1 MKTNKSL
8 INLLYSY
15 SITLS
20 FYRVS
25 SFSFYNKANKKL
37 TKNNYSNL
45 SKINRQYYLE
55 FRILIKRRQFFE
67 KKSQNREYVKTFPL
81 IYIIFY
87 ILDFLNG

>member
-8 INLLYSY
+8 INLLYSN

-25 SFSFYNKANKKL
+25 SFSFHNKSNKKL
-37 TKNNYSNL
+37 TINNYSNL
-45 SKINRQYYLE
+45 SKIKRQYYLE
-55 FRILIKRRQFFE
+55 FRILIMRRQFFE
-67 KKSQNREYVKTFPL
+67 KISQNREYVKTFPL